1 MIKIARNRKGIE
13 RDRELALLMNNPT
26 KVEEAYVVAPFD
38 TYTAHFTTVGGLEI
52 DPPNPTLSSKFQAIM
67 KRLPS
72 MKIQT
77 QYKCLPAMWNY
88 WHVNLDGD
96 TPHLGAGK
104 NYRVSN
110 VVAHIPTTTQKKSSN
125 LLYHP
130 SCIRQWEITRDR
142 IAVEVRQSLYQQYL
156 KKTKASPLTLT
167 IDVTGTHKRFRP
179 VYVAC
184 RSSNNT
190 EDHISVQI
198 YKDGGIVD
206 DDDCEGQRFRPL
218 SSRRTVPRAVP
229 RPVYCPYDQIT
240 TRVLNKPQQK

>member
-1 MIKIARNRKGIE
+1 M
-13 RDRELALLMNNPT
+13 
-26 KVEEAYVVAPFD
+26 
-38 TYTAHFTTVGGLEI
+38 
-52 DPPNPTLSSKFQAIM
+52 
-67 KRLPS
+67 
-72 MKIQT
+72 
-77 QYKCLPAMWNY
+77 
-88 WHVNLDGD
+88 
-96 TPHLGAGK
+96 
-104 NYRVSN
+104 
-110 VVAHIPTTTQKKSSN
+110 
-125 LLYHP
+125 
-130 SCIRQWEITRDR
+130 
-142 IAVEVRQSLYQQYL
+142 EVRQSLYQQYL

>member
-1 MIKIARNRKGIE
+1 
-13 RDRELALLMNNPT
+13 
-26 KVEEAYVVAPFD
+26 
-38 TYTAHFTTVGGLEI
+38 
-52 DPPNPTLSSKFQAIM
+52 
-67 KRLPS
+67 

-77 QYKCLPAMWNY
+77 QYMWNY

-110 VVAHIPTTTQKKSSN
+110 VVAHIPTTTQKPLIGN
-125 LLYHP
+125 LWYHP
-130 SCIRQWEITRDR
+130 SCIRQLDITRDR

-167 IDVTGTHKRFRP
+167 IEVSTTHKRFRP
-179 VYVAC
+179 LYVAC
-184 RSSNNT
+184 RSSDNI
-190 EDHISVQI
+190 EGQISAQI

-206 DDDCEGQRFRPL
+206 DDDCEGQQFRPL
-218 SSRRTVPRAVP
+218 SSRRAVPRAVP
-229 RPVYCPYDQIT
+229 RPVYCPYNQIT